1 MAVALI
7 TPTADM
13 LIGLLAEAAD
23 LREERPMIRRRKP
36 DARQTN
42 LVIDRREPKISG
54 SHTSRN
60 MFPGIFAKISSA
72 PFV

>member
-1 MAVALI
+1 VAVALI

-13 LIGLLAEAAD
+13 HIGLLAEAAD

-42 LVIDRREPKISG
+42 LVIDRREPKVSG
-54 SHTSRN
+54 SHTSQN